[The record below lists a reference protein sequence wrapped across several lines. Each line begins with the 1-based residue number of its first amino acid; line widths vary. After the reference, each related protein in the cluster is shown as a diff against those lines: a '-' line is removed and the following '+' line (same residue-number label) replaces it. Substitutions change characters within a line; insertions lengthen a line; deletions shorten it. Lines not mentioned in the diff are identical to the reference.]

1 MAGMDQV
8 RQQFPQYS
16 DLSDAQLMSGL
27 YKKYY
32 SDVPIQGFVKKL
44 MTDYGMGMDQV
55 KEFSSLANAQGA
67 DFNVNTQL
75 APEVGGKAGGMGRG
89 LLQGMTMGA
98 SDEITASGVAAL
110 RKVTGDDRPIS
121 DIYGQELT
129 QERGR
134 LGQFRETNP
143 ALAYGSEIAGGI
155 AAPLGAAT
163 SVKGAAALGGGLGAV
178 SGALTSEGDMRDRA
192 TGALTGGV
200 LGALLGGGLHATA
213 NGITSTF
220 EDYMTKRA
228 AKAVAEGADSVQK
241 LRAEANAAYEAA
253 RNSGAS
259 IDPQAYQQLID
270 DVTSKIAGGTG
281 RPVREAL
288 TPKSADVLSAMK
300 DFAGK
305 SVGIDDLEYI
315 RQLAQN
321 PAGMVTD
328 KAEQRAASL
337 IINGLDDFMGS
348 IDATKVVS
356 DPASANAAV
365 EQLTKA
371 RDLWGRMRRTEK
383 IQNIID
389 VANSGGYAGGFE
401 SGIKTQIG
409 SILRNPKARRGFS
422 NDELSLLANIQ
433 KGTPVGRI
441 LAGISYLGFS
451 PSGGRSGLLTSGGV
465 WSGLGAASG
474 VVPALIGAGAATALR
489 TLREK
494 SLAEQ
499 ANIYAQI
506 IASGQANEVAQKLP
520 SVMRYLQGISAAATR
535 GSATQ
540 LPSDILNR

>member
-1 MAGMDQV
+1 MAGMDQI

-75 APEVGGKAGGMGRG
+75 APEVGGKAGGIGRG
-89 LLQGMTMGA
+89 LLQGMTIGA
-98 SDEITASGVAAL
+98 SDEITAGGVAAL

-121 DIYGQELT
+121 DIYGQELDR
-129 QERGR
+129 ERSR

-143 ALAYGSEIAGGI
+143 VLAYGSEIAGGI

-163 SVKGAAALGGGLGAV
+163 SVKGAVALGGGLGAV
-178 SGALTSEGDMRDRA
+178 SGALTSEGDMQDRA
-192 TGALTGGV
+192 TGALTGGI
-200 LGALLGGGLHATA
+200 LGALLGGGLHAA
-213 NGITSTF
+213 SGGITSTF

-241 LRAEANAAYEAA
+241 LRAEANAAYAAA

-270 DVTSKIAGGTG
+270 DLTSEIAGGAG
-281 RPVREAL
+281 RKVHKKL
-288 TPKSADVLSAMK
+288 IPKSAYVLSSMK
-300 DFAGK
+300 DLAGK

-337 IINGLDDFMGS
+337 IINGIDDFMGGL
-348 IDATKVVS
+348 DATKVVS
-356 DPASANAAV
+356 DPTAASAAV

-433 KGTPVGRI
+433 KGTPIGRI

-451 PSGGRSGLLTSGGV
+451 PSGGRSGLLTSGGI
-465 WSGLGAASG
+465 WGTLGLSGGAG
-474 VVPALIGAGAATALR
+474 PAAIGAGAATALR
-489 TLREK
+489 ILREK

-506 IASGQANEVAQKLP
+506 IASGKAGEVAQKLP
-520 SVMRYLQGISAAATR
+520 SVMRYLEAISAAATR
-535 GSATQ
+535 GSAAQ

>member
-8 RQQFPQYS
+8 RQQFPQYN

-98 SDEITASGVAAL
+98 SDEITAGGVAAL

-143 ALAYGSEIAGGI
+143 VLAYGSEIAGGI

-200 LGALLGGGLHATA
+200 LGALLGGGLHAA
-213 NGITSTF
+213 SGGITSTF

-241 LRAEANAAYEAA
+241 LRDEANAAYAAA

-270 DVTSKIAGGTG
+270 DVTSKIAGGAG
-281 RPVREAL
+281 RQVHKEL
-288 TPKSADVLSAMK
+288 TPKSAYVLSSMK
-300 DFAGK
+300 DMVGK
-305 SVGIDDLEYI
+305 SVGIDDMEYI

-337 IINGLDDFMGS
+337 IINGIDDFMGS

-356 DPASANAAV
+356 DPTAASAAV
-365 EQLTKA
+365 GQLTKA

-389 VANSGGYAGGFE
+389 VASSGRYAGGFE

-409 SILRNPKARRGFS
+409 SLLGNAKARRGFS
-422 NDELSLLANIQ
+422 KDELSLLVNIQ
-433 KGTPVGRI
+433 KGTPIGRV

-465 WSGLGAASG
+465 WGTLGLSGSVWPAAAG
-474 VVPALIGAGAATALR
+474 VAATTALR
-489 TLREK
+489 ILREK

-506 IASGQANEVAQKLP
+506 IASGKAGEVAQKLP

>member
-8 RQQFPQYS
+8 RQQFPQYN

-32 SDVPIQGFVKKL
+32 SDVPVQGFVKKL

-55 KEFSSLANAQGA
+55 KEFSKLAGSQGA
-67 DFNVNTQL
+67 DFNVN
-75 APEVGGKAGGMGRG
+75 APVSPNVGGAGIGMGRG

-98 SDEITASGVAAL
+98 SDEITAGGVAAL
-110 RKVTGDDRPIS
+110 RKATGDARPIS
-121 DIYGQELT
+121 DIYGQELS
-129 QERGR
+129 QERSR

-155 AAPLGAAT
+155 AAPIGAAG

-178 SGALTSEGDMRDRA
+178 SGALTSEGGLQNRA

-200 LGALLGGGLHATA
+200 LGALLGGGLHAA
-213 NGITSTF
+213 SNGITSTF
-220 EDYMTKRA
+220 EDYMTQRA
-228 AKAVAEGADSVQK
+228 AKAVAEGADSIQN
-241 LRAEANAAYEAA
+241 LRDEANAAYTAA

-270 DVTSKIAGGTG
+270 DVTSKISGGVG

-288 TPKSADVLSAMK
+288 TPKSSDVLTAMK

-305 SVGIDDLEYI
+305 SVGIDDLEYL
-315 RQLAQN
+315 RQLAQT

-337 IINGLDDFMGS
+337 IINGIDDFMGNL
-348 IDATKVVS
+348 DAAKVIS
-356 DPASANAAV
+356 DPATASAAV
-365 EQLTKA
+365 EQLKKA

-389 VANSGGYAGGFE
+389 VASSGGYAGGFE

-409 SILRNPKARRGFS
+409 TILRNPKARRGFS
-422 NDELSLLANIQ
+422 KDELSLLSGIQ
-433 KGTPVGRI
+433 KGTPIGRI
-441 LAGISYLGFS
+441 IAGISHLGLS
-451 PSGGRSGLLTSGGV
+451 PSGGRSGLMTSGGV
-465 WSGLGAASG
+465 WGALGLTTGP
-474 VVPALIGAGAATALR
+474 VPALAGVAATTALR
-489 TLREK
+489 ALREK
-494 SLAEQ
+494 SIAEQ

-506 IASGQANEVAQKLP
+506 IASGKAGEVAQKLP
-520 SVMRYLQGISAAATR
+520 SVMRYLQGIAAAATR